1 MRYRLIL
8 PLAVLLATMLVAP
21 AAQAK
26 ARVGL
31 SEQSP
36 ALFSQSSWQKLKLK
50 RVRYIVSWDYA
61 KQGFERAE
69 VSGFLTAAHAARQ
82 DVLVVERGQPRL
94 PADIQEAEACRGLLQ
109 VAEERVQEVH
119 DRGRRRP

>member
-36 ALFSQSSWQKLKLK
+36 EAWLDH
-50 RVRYIVSWDYA
+50 IHPDD
-61 KQGFERAE
+61 RAG
-69 VSGFLTAAHAARQ
+69 V
-82 DVLVVERGQPRL
+82 
-94 PADIQEAEACRGLLQ
+94 
-109 VAEERVQEVH
+109 
-119 DRGRRRP
+119 